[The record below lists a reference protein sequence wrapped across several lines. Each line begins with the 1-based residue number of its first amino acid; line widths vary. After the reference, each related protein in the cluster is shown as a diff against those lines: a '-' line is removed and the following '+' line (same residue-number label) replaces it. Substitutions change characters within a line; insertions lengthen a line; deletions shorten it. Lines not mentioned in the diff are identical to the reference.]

1 MTTDISNN
9 DNAIDSR
16 DVIARIEEL
25 ESEKEDCKENQEEF
39 ENQEELDSLIAL
51 QDQCEGYAVD
61 WKYGETLIRD
71 TYFQDY
77 AKELASDIGAISHDE
92 QWPLNCIDWEEAVD
106 ELQQDYT
113 SVEFDGETYWIR

>member
-1 MTTDISNN
+1 MATDISNN
-9 DNAIDSR
+9 DDVIDSR

-51 QDQCEGYAVD
+51 QDEAEGYAAD
-61 WKYGETLIRD
+61 WKYGEQLIRD
-71 TYFQDY
+71 SYFEDFARQEAEDLGY
-77 AKELASDIGAISHDE
+77 IKNDTS
-92 QWPLNCIDWEEAVD
+92 WPYTCIDWEQAAD

>member
-16 DVIARIEEL
+16 DVISRIKEL

-51 QDQCEGYAVD
+51 QDQCERYVVD
-61 WKYGETLIRD
+61 WKYGEILIRD

-77 AKELASDIGAISHDE
+77 AKELAEECDMIKDDSK
-92 QWPLNCIDWEEAVD
+92 WPLNCIDWEKAAD
-106 ELQQDYT
+106 ELQQDYI